1 MARPV
6 AYGQAYGPRVIVP
19 IPFPHITTSAANFYA
34 DSGKFVAIKSNT
46 GYGFLASNN
55 TWGGAQGC
63 LFGWAEVG
71 TFATPTDTGSN
82 IIAVNIANDAVFEMP
97 IVSALSESLC
107 KSMVSR
113 LCELEII
120 GGKQYANYDAATGV
134 ALVQIVGYK
143 YYGSAV
149 GEQSLLVRLGADT
162 RSYTCVT

>member
-1 MARPV
+1 MSRPV
-6 AYGQAYGPRVIVP
+6 AYGQAYGPRCIVKVP
-19 IPFPHITTSAANFYA
+19 VPHITTSAANFYA
-34 DSGKFVAIKSNT
+34 DSGKFVAVKSNT
-46 GYGFLASNN
+46 GYAFLASNN
-55 TWGGAQGC
+55 TWGGAEGG

-71 TFATPTDTGSN
+71 TYATPTNTGADT
-82 IIAVNIANDAVFEMP
+82 IAVNVANDAVFEMP

-134 ALVQIVGYK
+134 ALVQIVDYK
-143 YYGSAV
+143 YYGALV
-149 GEQSLLVRLGADT
+149 GEQSLLVRLAPGI